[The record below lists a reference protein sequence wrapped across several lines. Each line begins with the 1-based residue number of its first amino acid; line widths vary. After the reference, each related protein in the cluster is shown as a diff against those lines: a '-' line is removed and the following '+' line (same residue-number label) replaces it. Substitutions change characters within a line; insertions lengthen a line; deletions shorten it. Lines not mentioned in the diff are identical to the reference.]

1 MISAVPK
8 GDKRSI
14 AELIADQKPGYT
26 LDQRFYT
33 DPDIYEL
40 EIELIINRNWI
51 LAGHISQLP
60 EPGDFKV
67 INVARESAIIVRG
80 KSRNLKGFANVCRH
94 RGSLVC
100 LDSEGHTDKF
110 VCPYHGWTYDID
122 GQLLAARNMPGDFDM
137 AAHSLNPVSVD
148 VIHGLI
154 FVCFTDT
161 PLSLEGAKRELAEPM
176 AMFDFENLKVAA
188 QRSYK
193 IPANWKLSVE
203 NYQEC
208 YHCATAHPE
217 YARMHTLMLD
227 SEKRERVQGRM
238 KARMEGCGVK
248 DLYIDHIDTA
258 ARTGEIGYGY
268 SRTALFDKYKTGSK
282 DGSPVAP
289 LLGKLTDYDGG
300 ASDFS
305 FGAFSFLLAYSD
317 HVVAYVFTPV
327 DHKNSNCEIYW
338 LVRSDAA
345 EGRDYD
351 IGDLTWLWDVTTRAD
366 KEIIVNNSKGVHSKY
381 YRPGPFSAMERA
393 ERVYVEWILQELQ
406 RPFPQKAPGPSV
418 NK

>member
-1 MISAVPK
+1 MSAVPG

-14 AELIADQKPGYT
+14 AQLIADQQPGYS
-26 LDQRFYT
+26 LEQRFYT
-33 DPDIYEL
+33 DPEIYEL
-40 EIELIINRNWI
+40 EIERIINRNWI
-51 LAGHISQLP
+51 LAGHVSQLP
-60 EPGDFKV
+60 KVGDFRV
-67 INVARESAIIVRG
+67 VNVARESAIIVRG
-80 KSRNLKGFANVCRH
+80 KRGDLKGFANVCRH

-100 LDSEGHTDKF
+100 LDPEGQTDKF
-110 VCPYHGWTYDID
+110 ICPYHGWTYDID
-122 GQLLAARNMPGDFDM
+122 GQLIAARNMPDTFDK
-137 AAHSLNPVSVD
+137 AAHSLSPVSVD

-154 FVCFTDT
+154 FVAFTDM
-161 PLSLEGAKRELAEPM
+161 PPSLEGAKRDLAEPM
-176 AMFDFENLKVAA
+176 AMFDFENLKVVA
-188 QRSYK
+188 QRSYE
-193 IPANWKLSVE
+193 IPANWKLSIE

-227 SEKRERVQGRM
+227 SEKRERMQGKM
-238 KARMEGCGVK
+238 KARMDACGVK
-248 DLYIDHIDTA
+248 DLYVNHIDTA
-258 ARTGEIGYGY
+258 ARPGEIGYGY

-282 DGSPVAP
+282 DGGPVAP
-289 LLGKLTDYDGG
+289 LLGHLTDYDGG

-327 DHKNSNCEIYW
+327 DHKSSNCEIFW
-338 LVRSDAA
+338 LVRGDAE

-351 IGDLTWLWDVTTRAD
+351 VGDLTWLWDVTTKAD

-381 YRPGPFSAMERA
+381 YRPGPFSGMERA

-406 RPFPQKAPGPSV
+406 RPGANEKAGQRA
-418 NK
+418 